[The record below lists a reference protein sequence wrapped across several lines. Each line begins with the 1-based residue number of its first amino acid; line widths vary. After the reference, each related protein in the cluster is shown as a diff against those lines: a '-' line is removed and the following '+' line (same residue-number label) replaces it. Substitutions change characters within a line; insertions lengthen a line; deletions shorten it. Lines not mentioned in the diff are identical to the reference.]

1 MFQLKPI
8 TKESIPRALEK
19 AERYRL
25 LNEPGEAESICEDIL
40 QVEPDNQKALITLVL
55 ALTDQFQSGAGIH
68 HAQEVTQRIQGDYQ
82 KAYYSGIICER
93 RGKALLDA
101 GGPGSG
107 YAAYD
112 WLRDAMD
119 WYEKAEK
126 IRPTGNDDSILR
138 WNTCARTIMQNHL
151 EPRIEEK
158 TELQLE

>member
-25 LNEPGEAESICEDIL
+25 LNEPSEAESICEDIL
-40 QVEPDNQKALITLVL
+40 QIEPENQKALITLVL
-55 ALTDQFQSGAGIH
+55 ALTDQFQSGSGVH

-82 KAYYSGIICER
+82 KAYYAGIICER
-93 RGKALLDA
+93 RGKALLDS
-101 GGPGSG
+101 GGPGSA

-119 WYEKAEK
+119 WYERAEE
-126 IRPTGNDDSILR
+126 IRPAGNDDSILR
-138 WNTCARTIMQNHL
+138 WNACARAIMQNHL
-151 EPRIEEK
+151 EPRIEER